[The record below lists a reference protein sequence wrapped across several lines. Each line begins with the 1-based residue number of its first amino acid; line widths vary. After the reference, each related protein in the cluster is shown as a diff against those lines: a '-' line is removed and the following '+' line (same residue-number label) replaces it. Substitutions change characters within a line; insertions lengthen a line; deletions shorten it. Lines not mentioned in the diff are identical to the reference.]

1 MPRNPAPREHE
12 PDDVE
17 PWPWTEALVEADS
30 AQDSDKDSDGHVDPE
45 DPVPVEPVDHS
56 SPENRSASDG
66 RARDPAPH
74 PDRHRSLVRREGF
87 ADQRQGQR
95 QDDCSPASLDDAGYK
110 ERSDGGRQRSRRG
123 PCCEDPDTDA
133 EHPLP
138 PETVAQGRPREQEA
152 REGQM

>member
-56 SPENRSASDG
+56 SPENSPPATAVPAIPPHIPIAI
-66 RARDPAPH
+66 ARL
-74 PDRHRSLVRREGF
+74 SG
-87 ADQRQGQR
+87 GK
-95 QDDCSPASLDDAGYK
+95 ASLISVRVNAG
-110 ERSDGGRQRSRRG
+110 
-123 PCCEDPDTDA
+123 
-133 EHPLP
+133 
-138 PETVAQGRPREQEA
+138 
-152 REGQM
+152 